1 MGRISAASA
10 RTRRAEAPV
19 CSCGDWQDSRS
30 SVAQMVDG
38 IQDDDM
44 DWVARRREDS
54 GRRLQDKIQAV
65 RAELGATEAAWNRNR
80 MEGMELLVADEM
92 EWRKSFLC
100 CIVSR
105 SSATTIWLLRC
116 CRN

>member
-1 MGRISAASA
+1 
-10 RTRRAEAPV
+10 
-19 CSCGDWQDSRS
+19 
-30 SVAQMVDG
+30 MVDG

-80 MEGMELLVADEM
+80 MEGMGLLVADEM